1 MTVADSIRS
10 VAVLGTGIMGAPIA
24 RNLAKAGL
32 EVRAWNRTGG
42 KAERLA
48 DDGVRVEDDAAAA
61 ARDADAV
68 LTMLTDGQAVEE
80 VMAGGAL
87 EAMRD
92 DALWLQ
98 ASTIGVAACERM
110 LELASERG
118 VTIVDCPVIGTKQP
132 AEQGKLIVLA
142 AGPEEARE
150 PCEPVFDAIGQ
161 KTVWFERPC
170 GASRMKVVVNSWL
183 LALTGGLA
191 ETIAI
196 ARALDVDPKDF
207 LEILDGAPMGS
218 PYAQL
223 KGKAMLEH
231 SYEPAFPLRLA
242 TKDASLVVEAAKAN
256 GLDPE
261 VLGAVRALY
270 ERAVAEGHGDE
281 DMAAVHESL

>member
-1 MTVADSIRS
+1 VAGPIRS

-24 RNLAKAGL
+24 RNLAKAGF
-32 EVRAWNRTGG
+32 EVSAWNRSRD
-42 KAERLA
+42 KAEPLA
-48 DDGVRVEDDAAAA
+48 DDGVRVEDGAAAA
-61 ARDADAV
+61 AGDADAV
-68 LTMLTDGQAVEE
+68 LTMLSDGQAVEE

-98 ASTIGVAACERM
+98 ASTIGVAACDRM
-110 LELASERG
+110 LELASGRG

-142 AGPEEARE
+142 AGPDEARD
-150 PCEPVFDAIGQ
+150 PCGPVFDAIGQ
-161 KTVWFERPC
+161 KTVWFQRPC
-170 GASRMKVVVNSWL
+170 GASRMKVVVNSWI

-191 ETIAI
+191 ETLAV
-196 ARALDVDPKDF
+196 ARAVDVDPEDF
-207 LEILDGAPMGS
+207 LEIIDGAPMDS

-223 KGKAMLEH
+223 KGKSMVEH

-242 TKDASLVVEAAKAN
+242 AKDAALVEEAAKAG

-261 VLGAVRALY
+261 ILKAIRSLYDRA
-270 ERAVAEGHGDE
+270 AQDGHADE
-281 DMAAVHESL
+281 DMAAVHEAL

>member
-1 MTVADSIRS
+1 MTVADPIRS
-10 VAVLGTGIMGAPIA
+10 LAVLGAGIMGAPIA
-24 RNLAKAGL
+24 RNLAKAGFQ
-32 EVRAWNRTGG
+32 VSAWNRTPD
-42 KAERLA
+42 KAAPLA
-48 DDGVRVEDDAAAA
+48 DHGVRVEDSAAAA

-68 LTMLTDGQAVEE
+68 LTMVTDGQAVEE
-80 VMAGGAL
+80 MMAGEAL

-92 DALWLQ
+92 DSLWLQ

-110 LELASERG
+110 LGLASERG

-142 AGPEEARE
+142 AGPGEARE
-150 PCEPVFDAIGQ
+150 RCEPVFDAIGQ

-191 ETIAI
+191 ETIAV
-196 ARALDVDPKDF
+196 ARAVDVDPKDF
-207 LEILDGAPMGS
+207 LQILEGAPMGS

-223 KGKAMLEH
+223 KGKAMIEH

-242 TKDASLVVEAAKAN
+242 AKDASLVEEAAKAN

-261 VLGAVRALY
+261 ILRAVRALY
-270 ERAVAEGHGDE
+270 ERAVKEGHGDE
-281 DMAAVHESL
+281 DMAAVHESV

>member
-1 MTVADSIRS
+1 MADPIRS
-10 VAVLGTGIMGAPIA
+10 IAVLGTGIMGAPIA

-32 EVRAWNRTGG
+32 QVSAWNRTRD
-42 KAERLA
+42 KAAPLA
-48 DDGVRVEDDAAAA
+48 DDGVRVEDSAAAA

-68 LTMLTDGQAVEE
+68 LTVLTDGQAVEE

-92 DALWLQ
+92 HALWLQ

-110 LELASERG
+110 LELAAERE

-142 AGPEEARE
+142 AGPREARE
-150 PCEPVFDAIGQ
+150 RCEPVFDAIGQ

-191 ETIAI
+191 ETIAV

-207 LEILDGAPMGS
+207 LEILEGAPMGS

-223 KGKAMLEH
+223 KGKAMLER

-242 TKDASLVVEAAKAN
+242 AKDASLVVEAAKAN

-261 VLGAVRALY
+261 ILDAVRALY
-270 ERAVAEGHGDE
+270 DRAAAEGHGDE
-281 DMAAVHESL
+281 DMAAVHEAL